1 MIVIYVIRKC
11 KLPSNEMKFA
21 TGFVVV
27 LAAVLGAC
35 MVTAQTHNYFFGSR
49 IPYDSLVNQT
59 TVIQSGSFL
68 RVKSTYL
75 DYPLKGQRGRN
86 ITAIYVYDRL
96 GSGRGGYASITSGG
110 IGKNYT
116 RINLKTQ
123 RGNGMN
129 FQVEIY
135 GR

>member
-1 MIVIYVIRKC
+1 
-11 KLPSNEMKFA
+11 MKITICF
-21 TGFVVV
+21 TV
-27 LAAVLGAC
+27 LAVLGFSCLA
-35 MVTAQTHNYFFGSR
+35 VAQTHNYFFGAR
-49 IPYDSLVNQT
+49 IPYDSLANQT

-68 RVKSTYL
+68 RVKSL
-75 DYPLKGQRGRN
+75 NIDYPSKGHRGRN

-96 GSGRGGYASITSGG
+96 GGGRGGYASITRGG
-110 IGKNYT
+110 IGQNFT
-116 RINLKTQ
+116 RINLKSQ

>member
-1 MIVIYVIRKC
+1 
-11 KLPSNEMKFA
+11 MKFC
-21 TGFVVV
+21 TVFVV
-27 LAAVLGAC
+27 LAAVLGVCCLA
-35 MVTAQTHNYFFGSR
+35 TAQTHNYFFGAR
-49 IPYDSLVNQT
+49 VPYDSLVNQT
-59 TVIQSGSFL
+59 TVIQSSSFL
-68 RVKSTYL
+68 RVKSLNL
-75 DYPLKGQRGRN
+75 DYPMKGQRGRN

-96 GSGRGGYASITSGG
+96 GGGRGGFASITSGG

>member
-1 MIVIYVIRKC
+1 
-11 KLPSNEMKFA
+11 MKFA
-21 TGFVVV
+21 TVFVVLV
-27 LAAVLGAC
+27 AVLGSC
-35 MVTAQTHNYFFGSR
+35 YLVTAQTHNYFFGAR
-49 IPYDSLVNQT
+49 VPYDSLVNQT
-59 TVIQSGSFL
+59 TVIQSSSFL
-68 RVKSTYL
+68 RVKSL
-75 DYPLKGQRGRN
+75 NVDYPMKGQRGRN

-96 GSGRGGYASITSGG
+96 GGGRGGYASITKGG
-110 IGKNYT
+110 IGQNFT

>member
-1 MIVIYVIRKC
+1 
-11 KLPSNEMKFA
+11 MKFA
-21 TGFVVV
+21 AIFTV
-27 LAAVLGAC
+27 LAVLGFSCLA
-35 MVTAQTHNYFFGSR
+35 VAQTHNYFFGTR
-49 IPYDSLVNQT
+49 VPYDALVNQT
-59 TVIQSGSFL
+59 TVIQTGSFL
-68 RVKSTYL
+68 RVRTR
-75 DYPLKGQRGRN
+75 DVEYPLKGQLGRN

-96 GSGRGGYASITSGG
+96 GGGRGGFASITSGG

-116 RINLKTQ
+116 RIHLKTQ